1 MRKPWQMSKVETW
14 GISIYEIP
22 YAKGRREG
30 GDTKCAHVH
39 TRGRKVKKIGHNLHR
54 YVLNG

>member
-1 MRKPWQMSKVETW
+1 MSKVETW

-39 TRGRKVKKIGHNLHR
+39 ARGRKVKKIGHNLHR